1 MAGHGRLLLA
11 TAGGE
16 EAEQQ
21 ERDQAEDQ
29 DIHELD
35 ALEAVAHEHR
45 GEQATGGQTGQRAE
59 PARGTAGG
67 SGRLTASLIRCG
79 LGLLGRLAGLVAGRR
94 AEALAAAETLGVG
107 VEREGQADTQRH
119 EDAKHTLH

>member
-1 MAGHGRLLLA
+1 MAGHGGLLLA

-35 ALEAVAHEHR
+35 AFEAIAHEHR
-45 GEQATGGQTGQRAE
+45 GEQAAGGQTGQRTE
-59 PARGTAGG
+59 PARGAAG
-67 SGRLTASLIRCG
+67 SGCLTASLIRCG
-79 LGLLGRLAGLVAGRR
+79 LGLLEGAWRVWWLGAEPKLLPPPKRLAWASS
-94 AEALAAAETLGVG
+94 
-107 VEREGQADTQRH
+107 
-119 EDAKHTLH
+119 AKVS